1 MRPKPSQIY
10 TTVATKADIEQLS
23 KNVIDAAAAGA
34 ADGLML
40 ALNVGAMLIAFLALI
55 AMANY
60 FLGIGGGFFG
70 IDLTLE
76 LIFGWVFAPIA
87 WVIGVPWADA
97 MQFGSFVGIKV
108 VANEFGA
115 YLALADRK
123 SVG

>member
-1 MRPKPSQIY
+1 
-10 TTVATKADIEQLS
+10 
-23 KNVIDAAAAGA
+23 
-34 ADGLML
+34 
-40 ALNVGAMLIAFLALI
+40 MLIAFLALI

-108 VANEFGA
+108 VANEFVA
-115 YLALADRK
+115 YLALAGGIEAGVLSPKTIVMATFALCGDRK
-123 SVG
+123 STRLNSSHV